1 MVNKSI
7 KKNLLINALQ
17 QIVTL
22 VLPIA
27 TVPYLSRVLG
37 AEGVGIY
44 SYTDAIVQYFILF
57 GSFGLTL
64 YGTRQI
70 AYTRDNKEKVSAE
83 FWKIFFLKLFLILVA
98 TLFFVVYTTVFETI
112 YRKYMYIQVLAL
124 LSTAVDI
131 SWFFHGTE
139 EFERIFVR
147 HIIFKLIGFVSI
159 FIFVKEVDDVA
170 TYIVIMKLVDLFGNI
185 FLWKGLLKKICFVR
199 LTMSE
204 IISTLKPATALFIP
218 QIAIEIYVI
227 FDKSMLGWM
236 TNASSVGIYSKA
248 EQFAKL
254 PLTLVAVLGTVMFPR
269 MSNLHSNNDQKS
281 ISQFLNISL
290 SSVALIGIGSS
301 FGLAA
306 IAADFIPWM
315 LGEEFL
321 PCIRLLYL
329 LAPLAYVIGSSN
341 IIGKQYL
348 ITTNHE
354 KTFTVITVI
363 GACCNLLINLLL
375 IPSLTYY
382 GAAFATL
389 LAESCILLIEFV
401 VARKVIQFKEYF
413 IEVMKMM
420 CAGIGMFFVVK
431 LVGLIIKTP
440 VLNTLTQILI
450 GVATYTVLI
459 ILFKE
464 TYIHQII
471 NVGRVW
477 LIKKAKRR
485 IQK

>member
-1 MVNKSI
+1 MVNTSI
-7 KKNLLINALQ
+7 KKNLIINALQ
-17 QIVTL
+17 QIVSL

-27 TVPYLSRVLG
+27 TVPYLARVLG

-70 AYTRDNKEKVSAE
+70 AYTRDDKLKVSLE
-83 FWKIFFLKLFLILVA
+83 FWKIFLLKLIL
-98 TLFFVVYTTVFETI
+98 TLLAIIVFIVYIALFETT
-112 YRKYMYIQVLAL
+112 YKKYMYIQILAL
-124 LSTAVDI
+124 LSTATDI
-131 SWFFHGTE
+131 SWFYHGTE
-139 EFERIFVR
+139 EFERIF
-147 HIIFKLIGFVSI
+147 IQYILFKILGFACI
-159 FIFVKEVDDVA
+159 FIFVKDVNDVA
-170 TYIVIMKLVDLFGNI
+170 IYIFIMKLVDLFGNL
-185 FLWKGLLKKICFVR
+185 FLWKGLFKRICFVR
-199 LTMSE
+199 MTISE
-204 IISTLKPATALFIP
+204 IVSTIKPATALFIP

-227 FDKSMLGWM
+227 FDKSMLGWLSS
-236 TNASSVGIYSKA
+236 ASSVGIYSKA

-269 MSNLHSNNDQKS
+269 MSNLHSNKDKKAIN
-281 ISQFLNISL
+281 QFLNISL
-290 SSVALIGIGSS
+290 TTVAMIGIGSS

-306 IAADFIPWM
+306 IASDFIPWM

-348 ITTNHE
+348 ITTNRE
-354 KTFTVITVI
+354 KTFTVITII
-363 GACCNLLINLLL
+363 GACCNLFTNLRL

-382 GAAFATL
+382 GAAIATL
-389 LAESCILLIEFV
+389 LAESIILLVEFV
-401 VARKVIQFKEYF
+401 VVRHVIFFKEYGK
-413 IEVMKMM
+413 EVFKML

-440 VLNTLTQILI
+440 VINTLLQIFV
-450 GVATYTVLI
+450 GVVTYTGLLI
-459 ILFKE
+459 VFRE
-464 TYIHQII
+464 TYVHQII
-471 NVGRVW
+471 HIGRSW
-477 LIKKAKRR
+477 IINKTNRR
-485 IQK
+485 IQQ